1 MTHKEKKEEKSEA
14 IRRQSSEPSGEYPE
28 SPKAV
33 SPESSRIVREKRVV
47 EIIIRLYCR
56 KKEKNASLCP
66 ECTALLHYAEARL
79 DRCPFG
85 EGKSSCQR
93 CTVHCYKPAMRS
105 RMREVMRFAGPRMI
119 LYAPWE
125 ALRHLFR

>member
-1 MTHKEKKEEKSEA
+1 MIDKGKEEHDREA
-14 IRRQSSEPSGEYPE
+14 SLRKEGEY
-28 SPKAV
+28 SGTC
-33 SPESSRIVREKRVV
+33 PESSKTVSPDRSRIGREKRVV
-47 EIIIRLYCR
+47 EIMIRLYCR
-56 KKEKNASLCP
+56 KKEKNPSLCP
-66 ECTALLHYAEARL
+66 KCTALLHYAYARL
-79 DRCPFG
+79 DHCPFG

>member
-1 MTHKEKKEEKSEA
+1 MIPEGKEEEDREIIPRQQSE
-14 IRRQSSEPSGEYPE
+14 SSGGHQE
-28 SPKAV
+28 SPQGV
-33 SPESSRIVREKRVV
+33 SPDRSRIGREKWVV
-47 EIIIRLYCR
+47 EIMIRLYCR

-119 LYAPWE
+119 LYAPGE

>member
-1 MTHKEKKEEKSEA
+1 MIDKGKEGQDRQAAPPEEGEDSCTRLE
-14 IRRQSSEPSGEYPE
+14 SSPV
-28 SPKAV
+28 V
-33 SPESSRIVREKRVV
+33 SPDRSRIGREKRVV
-47 EIIIRLYCR
+47 EIMIRLYCR
-56 KKEKNASLCP
+56 KKEKNPSLCP
-66 ECTALLHYAEARL
+66 ECTALLHYAHARL
-79 DRCPFG
+79 DHCPFG
-85 EGKSSCQR
+85 EEKSSCQR

>member
-1 MTHKEKKEEKSEA
+1 MIPEGKEQEDRET
-14 IRRQSSEPSGEYPE
+14 IRRQRSESSGRHPE
-28 SPKAV
+28 SPQGV
-33 SPESSRIVREKRVV
+33 SPDRSRIAREKRVV
-47 EIIIRLYCR
+47 EIMIRLYCR

>member
-1 MTHKEKKEEKSEA
+1 MIPEGKEEEDREI
-14 IRRQSSEPSGEYPE
+14 IRRQQSESSGEHQE
-28 SPKAV
+28 SPQGV
-33 SPESSRIVREKRVV
+33 SPDRSRIVREKRVV
-47 EIIIRLYCR
+47 EIMIRLYCR